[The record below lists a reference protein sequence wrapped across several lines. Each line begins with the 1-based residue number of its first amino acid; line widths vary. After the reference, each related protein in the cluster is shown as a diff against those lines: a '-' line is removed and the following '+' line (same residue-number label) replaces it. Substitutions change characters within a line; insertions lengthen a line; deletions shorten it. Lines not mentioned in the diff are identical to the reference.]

1 MQGLSLGE
9 LKVNVNRAL
18 DEYFENSPKPFLSAL
33 KNKTTVITLIHKRN
47 KNISTSQNVNQK

>member
-18 DEYFENSPKPFLSAL
+18 DKYFEILPQEKQKYFNQS
-33 KNKTTVITLIHKRN
+33 VR
-47 KNISTSQNVNQK
+47 NVNQK